1 VLKLT
6 EEQEEDMVEAYSDMM
21 ARLTAIFARHQSM
34 LVAVADHQALP
45 EYSNGMGTTTV
56 RRRPSDTAVLG

>member
-1 VLKLT
+1 
-6 EEQEEDMVEAYSDMM
+6 MVEAYSDMM